1 MGLNQE
7 PEAVY
12 YQEAKRRFDSRVYL
26 AVRTAM
32 PASAM
37 ASAIEREIRSFY
49 PSIVISQLTTM
60 DQALFDSLAEPR
72 FYSSLLTLFAGLALT
87 LAVVG
92 IYGVISYSV
101 AQRTREIG
109 VRMALG
115 AQRSDVLKLVARQGV
130 LLTATGIGIGLLVSL
145 ALTRTLSSL
154 LFSITANDPVTLLTG
169 CVVLCIVA
177 TLAALI
183 PAVRATRI
191 EPQVVLRSE

>member
-1 MGLNQE
+1 
-7 PEAVY
+7 
-12 YQEAKRRFDSRVYL
+12 
-26 AVRTAM
+26 VRTAT
-32 PASAM
+32 PAAAM
-37 ASAIEREIRSFY
+37 ASTVEREIRQFD
-49 PSIVISQLTTM
+49 PTIVISQLTTM
-60 DQALFDSLAEPR
+60 DESLFDSLAEPR

-92 IYGVISYSV
+92 IYGVISCSV

-130 LLTATGIGIGLLVSL
+130 LLTAAGMGIGLAVSL

-154 LFSITANDPVTLLTG
+154 LFSTSANDPATLLGG
-169 CVVLCIVA
+169 CLVLCIVA
-177 TLAALI
+177 ALAALV

-191 EPQVVLRSE
+191 EPQIVLRSE